1 MNASDVERIKEAAC
15 LGGAAEFIEKLP
27 DGYNSYLER
36 PVHDIYS
43 NLPMGMSK
51 LFGRTISHSKLRKF
65 GGKGRPKEGREGSDA
80 IGHIVELIWWQECKL

>member
-1 MNASDVERIKEAAC
+1 MHASDVERIKEAAR
-15 LGGAAEFIEKLP
+15 LGGASEFIEKLP

-36 PVHDIYS
+36 PVNDIYS

-65 GGKGRPKEGREGSDA
+65 GGKRAGRGLSEGKNALSGGQMQRVA
-80 IGHIVELIWWQECKL
+80 L